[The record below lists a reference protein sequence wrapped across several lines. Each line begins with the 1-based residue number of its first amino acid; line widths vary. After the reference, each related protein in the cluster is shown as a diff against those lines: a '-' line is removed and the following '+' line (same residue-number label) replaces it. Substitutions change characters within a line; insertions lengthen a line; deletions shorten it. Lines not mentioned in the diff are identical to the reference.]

1 MNYLDKN
8 KINIDSPRKN
18 NKQFIRNNESILK
31 TRQIFKTERHN
42 IFMEE
47 INMSKDLVSEK
58 EGIKCKI

>member
-42 IFMEE
+42 IFTED
-47 INMSKDLVSEK
+47 INMSKDLVSEN
-58 EGIKCKI
+58 EGIKCNI